1 MTKKKVSKWKLALIS
16 ITLFIVWFSLIFG
29 SFVMLLW
36 WWKVNPEEIESN
48 DTNTTS
54 TEFNIELSKDALVLT
69 WAVAQMPEQP
79 DIQWLIDW
87 KDLTNIS
94 EGEVIDENASVEW
107 NQDLTTK
114 SWLSTEEIEQ
124 IKAEWIEELS
134 KVEVINELWID
145 PTTLYNFWF
154 DVNNLWSLDEI
165 TEISNQNIQLQE
177 RPEYSTIVKPIRD
190 SIESKLNK

>member
-36 WWKVNPEEIESN
+36 WWKVNSEEIESN

-54 TEFNIELSKDALVLT
+54 TELNIEPSKDALVLT

-87 KDLTNIS
+87 IDLTNIS
-94 EGEVIDENASVEW
+94 EDEVIDENASVEW
-107 NQDLTTK
+107 NQDLTTQ

-134 KVEVINELWID
+134 KVEVINELWIN